1 MTSDWIHY
9 IVRRQWRNYK
19 TSLER
24 VFAVLALVMETKK
37 EGTTRTKCV
46 ARNCKSGNRTSTD
59 IVQFHRFPK
68 DTGLREIWIERVGRD
83 DWSCTDGSR
92 LCSRHF
98 LPSDYS
104 FESKDTNKWRKKKP
118 ASATRKP
125 SLKRDAIPS
134 LFHNMDGETP
144 RTTKL
149 ASAEMR
155 ARIDD
160 EKKKEYDTCL
170 SLDDLLK
177 KVTDFDLPPSV
188 IKVNNIQDLSV
199 SFLNNKPGKF
209 SMFSLLLGITGMTR

>member
-1 MTSDWIHY
+1 MP
-9 IVRRQWRNYK
+9 
-19 TSLER
+19 
-24 VFAVLALVMETKK
+24 LVMERKK

-125 SLKRDAIPS
+125 SLKRDAVPS

-199 SFLNNKPGKF
+199 SFLKV
-209 SMFSLLLGITGMTR
+209 R